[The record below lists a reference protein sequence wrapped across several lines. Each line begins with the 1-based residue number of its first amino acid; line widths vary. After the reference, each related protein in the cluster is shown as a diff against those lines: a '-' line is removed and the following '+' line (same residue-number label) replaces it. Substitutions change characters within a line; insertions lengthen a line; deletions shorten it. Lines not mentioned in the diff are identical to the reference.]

1 MMADNKK
8 NYGYAARGNQ
18 RVIVAT
24 TRTTFNIDNGAGTTA
39 DDASVG
45 PYPFECYIVD
55 VRAIYTVATDTSGVA
70 SANFK
75 TGVTAGGATLVAA
88 TALEVS
94 KAIGAYTVGIPLAV
108 PVPANTTIFT
118 RHTGIAATEAG
129 DYFVQYT
136 ILPKP

>member
-1 MMADNKK
+1 MSNKSR
-8 NYGYAARGNQ
+8 YSYIGRGYQ
-18 RVIVAT
+18 RTFVAT

-45 PYPFECYIVD
+45 PYPFDCYIVSA
-55 VRAIYTVATDTSGVA
+55 RAVYTEATDTAGAA

-75 TGVTAGGATLVAA
+75 TGVSAGNASLMAA

-94 KAIGAYTVGIPLAV
+94 KAIGAYTAGTPLAV
-108 PVPANTTIFT
+108 VVPANTTIWT

-129 DYFVQYT
+129 QYFVEYQ
-136 ILPKP
+136 ILPAP

>member
-1 MMADNKK
+1 MTKK
-8 NYGYAARGNQ
+8 HFPFRAAGNQ
-18 RVIVAT
+18 RTFVAT

-45 PYPFECYIVD
+45 PFSFDCYIAAA
-55 VRAIYTVATDTSGVA
+55 RAVYTEATDTAGAA

-75 TGVTAGGATLVAA
+75 TGVAAGGATLIAA
-88 TALEVS
+88 TALTAA
-94 KAIGAYTVGIPLAV
+94 KAIGAYTEATPLDV
-108 PVPANTTIFT
+108 LVPAGTTIWT

-129 DYFVQYT
+129 QYFVEYE